1 MKRTFKSFLLSNA
14 APEPLNIGNYL
25 AICDASGRRP
35 FYRIEFVA
43 AEPAAR

>member
-1 MKRTFKSFLLSNA
+1 MKRTFKSFLLNNA

-25 AICDASGRRP
+25 AICDANDRRP

-43 AEPAAR
+43 AEPAA